1 MCFSR
6 RLQQALKQELI
17 LKQCVNQSNLTVT
30 LLQIRTDFKNDFEKK
45 LTQINGK
52 LNFGKTIQSKRKQRN
67 IKLVTNE
74 IKNRNKSVRNI

>member
-1 MCFSR
+1 MLVFSGTQIKPQIIIHKYYLPDYLFFFCYYENKMCFSR

-45 LTQINGK
+45 TYLD
-52 LNFGKTIQSKRKQRN
+52 
-67 IKLVTNE
+67 
-74 IKNRNKSVRNI
+74 